1 MKFSKFFSKRKIQIP
16 ELKIGMIDKIL
27 QIEERIYDKDI
38 SEELIFEATEIYSKF
53 VDFCETFKSPLRKY
67 FREKISNLYLRKE
80 VIKILIKNEKQAND
94 AIEEIGILGNSFL
107 KFSEIQEMNFIPTE
121 KKNLNNLKKSS
132 NSKDYENYKIKKNV
146 NAMMMYK
153 VKDEMLKK
161 KKKGSSEKTIGT
173 FEKFK
178 SNDNI
183 IEDELK
189 SQFSL
194 IQEKLNQRK
203 KNSMMKDLKNK
214 SFSILQQSNNN
225 FKDVLL
231 SALDKDKF
239 ELKFEKK
246 NFEKKDKKVFNKKN
260 ILDEKEE
267 KTDNTIEEN
276 NNEKVKKKKLTI
288 IEKNKKED
296 FFNIIEEEE
305 FDYDIS
311 QITSNN

>member
-1 MKFSKFFSKRKIQIP
+1 
-16 ELKIGMIDKIL
+16 MIDKIL

-161 KKKGSSEKTIGT
+161 KKK
-173 FEKFK
+173 
-178 SNDNI
+178 D
-183 IEDELK
+183 
-189 SQFSL
+189 Q
-194 IQEKLNQRK
+194 
-203 KNSMMKDLKNK
+203 
-214 SFSILQQSNNN
+214 
-225 FKDVLL
+225 
-231 SALDKDKF
+231 
-239 ELKFEKK
+239 
-246 NFEKKDKKVFNKKN
+246 
-260 ILDEKEE
+260 
-267 KTDNTIEEN
+267 
-276 NNEKVKKKKLTI
+276 VKKL
-288 IEKNKKED
+288 
-296 FFNIIEEEE
+296 
-305 FDYDIS
+305 
-311 QITSNN
+311 